1 MSDTPIWS
9 ALTRYAVRETL
20 RMHMP
25 GHKGKSVFPA
35 EIPLSSLDVT
45 ELADTGCLYDDTPP
59 FSEANR
65 LAAGAWGVPQAMIL
79 AGGATLGIQAML
91 RHAFAGSENR
101 RILVDRGSH
110 KSVYHA
116 LAFLDLDPT
125 YLRPD
130 QSGREPFETIGATFS
145 PAAIDRALAETRARA
160 VILTT
165 PTYYGTVHDIAA
177 IAAVVH
183 RHGALL
189 LVDEAHGA
197 HFPFTAGMSPAT
209 SLGADIAVCSLH
221 KTLPALTGAALLTAS
236 VSVDMRELSRAAAQ
250 FGSSSPSFL
259 IAASA
264 DCARAAAESSRGK
277 FSELAAALAAFPCKF
292 PRLSAKTT
300 ASGLADPLR
309 LTVCTSACG
318 LAGSDAA
325 KRLDAAGVTVE
336 MSDRDHVVAILSSAD
351 SFADLERLFAAM
363 SALPTGKPIPRSA
376 ARFPVPT
383 RICSPREA
391 WMAPGETVPTKDS
404 VGRVAAETVGR
415 YPPGIPLV
423 APGEAITAE
432 IGAIFA
438 ADPDSYPANIRVLC
452 RSEIRSAETI

>member
-1 MSDTPIWS
+1 MFDTPIWT
-9 ALTRYAVRETL
+9 ALTRYAARKTL

-35 EIPLSSLDVT
+35 DVPLSALDVT
-45 ELADTGCLYDDTPP
+45 ELADTGCLYDDAPP
-59 FSEANR
+59 FSTANR
-65 LAAGAWGVPQAMIL
+65 LAAEAWGVPQAMIL

-91 RHAFAGSENR
+91 RYAFAGSENR
-101 RILVDRGSH
+101 RVLVDRGSH

-125 YLRPD
+125 YLCPD
-130 QSGREPFETIGATFS
+130 QSSREPFETIGATFS
-145 PAAIDRALAETRARA
+145 PELIDGALSKTHARA
-160 VILTT
+160 VILTS
-165 PTYYGTVHDIAA
+165 PTYYGTVHNVAA
-177 IAAVVH
+177 IAEVAH

-197 HFPFTAGMSPAT
+197 HFPFTVGMSPAVA
-209 SLGADIAVCSLH
+209 LGADIAVCSLH
-221 KTLPALTGAALLTAS
+221 KTLSAMTGAALLTAS
-236 VSVDMRELSRAAAQ
+236 VSADMHELSRAAAQ

-264 DCARAAAESSRGK
+264 DCARAAAESSREK
-277 FSELAAALAAFPCKF
+277 FSELAAALAAYPCKF
-292 PRLSAKTT
+292 PRLSARIT

-325 KRLDAAGVTVE
+325 KLLDAAGIAVE
-336 MSDRDHVVAILSSAD
+336 MSDADHVVSILSAAD
-351 SFADLERLFAAM
+351 SKSGLERLFAALN
-363 SALPTGKPIPRSA
+363 ALPTGSPIPRSVSA
-376 ARFPVPT
+376 FPAPT

-391 WMAPGETVPTKDS
+391 WMAASETVLMKDC

-438 ADPDSYPANIRVLC
+438 TDPTSYPAKICVLC
-452 RSEIRSAETI
+452 RSGKPLC

>member
-1 MSDTPIWS
+1 MSDTPIWT
-9 ALTRYAVRETL
+9 ALTRYAARQTL

-35 EIPLSSLDVT
+35 DVPLSALDVT

-65 LAAGAWGVPQAMIL
+65 LAANAWGVPQAMIL

-91 RHAFAGSENR
+91 RYAFAGSENR

-125 YLRPD
+125 YLLPD
-130 QSGREPFETIGATFS
+130 QSGREPFEAIGATFS
-145 PAAIDRALAETRARA
+145 PEAIDRALAETAAHA
-160 VILTT
+160 VILTS
-165 PTYYGTVHDIAA
+165 PTYYGTAHDIAA
-177 IAAVVH
+177 IAAAVH

-197 HFPFTAGMSPAT
+197 HFPFTAGMSPAVA
-209 SLGADIAVCSLH
+209 LGADIAVCSLH
-221 KTLPALTGAALLTAS
+221 KTLSALTGAALLTAS
-236 VSVDMRELSRAAAQ
+236 DAVDLRGISRAAAE

-264 DCARAAAESSRGK
+264 DCARAAAEASRGR
-277 FSELAAALAAFPCKF
+277 FDRLAADLAAHPCKF
-292 PRLSAKTT
+292 PRHSALTS
-300 ASGLADPLR
+300 ASGLVDPLR
-309 LTVCTSACG
+309 LTVCTAACG
-318 LAGSDAA
+318 LAGTDAA
-325 KRLDAAGVTVE
+325 KLLDAAGVAVE
-336 MSDRDHVVAILSSAD
+336 MSDADHVVAILSAAD
-351 SFADLERLFAAM
+351 SDSDHKRLFAALD
-363 SALPTGKPIPRSA
+363 ALPAAKPIPRSA
-376 ARFPVPT
+376 ACSPAPT
-383 RICSPREA
+383 RVYSPREA
-391 WMAPGETVPTKDS
+391 WMAPSETVPLTDCI
-404 VGRVAAETVGR
+404 GRVAAETVGR

-423 APGEAITAE
+423 APGEEITAE

-438 ADPDSYPANIRVLC
+438 AEPNCYPSEIRVLC
-452 RSEIRSAETI
+452 RSGNPLC